1 MIDNAKEHNFQFK
14 LNKNSNVL
22 DLGGYKGDWANE
34 IDKRY
39 GCNIF
44 IFEPVNEFYKN
55 VYKRF
60 EDNNKIKVYN
70 FGISDC
76 DKKVNI
82 SKNKDGSSTHR
93 MFNESILE
101 TIMLKNIVNVINENK
116 LNKIDLIKINIEGG
130 EYEVL
135 PKLIKSKKI
144 LVCKNILVQFHPFG
158 IDFQEKCDNI
168 KHELKSTHHLT
179 FEYPLVWE
187 NWEINS

>member
-1 MIDNAKEHNFQFK
+1 MRIVSPKKIFAYGINLIKQDLHTKSHFRWMIDNAKEHNFEFK

-101 TIMLKNIVNVINENK
+101 TI
-116 LNKIDLIKINIEGG
+116 
-130 EYEVL
+130 
-135 PKLIKSKKI
+135 
-144 LVCKNILVQFHPFG
+144 
-158 IDFQEKCDNI
+158 
-168 KHELKSTHHLT
+168 
-179 FEYPLVWE
+179 
-187 NWEINS
+187 